1 MNRLA
6 DNPELQR
13 LKQLYQE
20 GKLTVGVDAS
30 LIKLTVENNR
40 QGSDMRL
47 KDTIERMKGQN
58 K

>member
-13 LKQLYQE
+13 LKQLHQE

-30 LIKLTVENNR
+30 LIKPTVENNR
-40 QGSDMRL
+40 QGADMRL
-47 KDTIERMKGQN
+47 KDTIERIKGQN